1 MAAPTAILTFGT
13 YPLLPKAPNTGGLVI
28 NEAYL
33 LIDAFNFLA
42 SRVKKTRESIAAL
55 YTTAVRYVNPTA
67 KADITGTVSD
77 ATILTRNPGTTA
89 AANVNWGATAL
100 GCDTSVGSSV
110 YEDVKIDSTVG
121 DGETKMS
128 FAIVWFPFAT

>member
-33 LIDAFNFLA
+33 LIDAFNFIS
-42 SRVKKTRESIAAL
+42 SRTKKTRETIAAL

-67 KADITGTVSD
+67 KASVSGAVSD
-77 ATILTRNPGTTA
+77 ATVLTRSPGTTA
-89 AANVNWGATAL
+89 AANVNLGATIA
-100 GCDTSVGSSV
+100 GCDTSVGALI
-110 YEDVKIDSTVG
+110 YEDIKLDSSVG

-128 FAIVWFPFAT
+128 FEVVWHPFAT